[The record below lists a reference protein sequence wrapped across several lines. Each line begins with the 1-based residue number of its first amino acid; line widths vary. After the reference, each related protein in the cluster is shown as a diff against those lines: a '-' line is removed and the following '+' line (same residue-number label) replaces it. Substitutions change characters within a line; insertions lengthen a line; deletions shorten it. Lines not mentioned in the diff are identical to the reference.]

1 MKKHIINVLII
12 LCVITCL
19 TSCSYTTYEN
29 VTFDERNGEQY
40 VLYQGKEY
48 YTTSLFTATEAY
60 RQVNEND
67 VELGYYY
74 SFPFSTKFYS
84 DSSENPVFIYSIGGD
99 TDLYL
104 RQDYDYKSDTYVVG
118 DTSKTVVFAEAL
130 TKSDCSY
137 DDLQNLGEPIELV
150 MSLKNHPNMKLSL
163 QLVEKNNIWYAI
175 DANKESY
182 VVSRAFL
189 DLLYEIDIISSLN

>member
-1 MKKHIINVLII
+1 MKKHIISVLII
-12 LCVITCL
+12 LCAITCL
-19 TSCSYTTYEN
+19 TGCAYTTYEN

-48 YTTSLFTATEAY
+48 YSTSLFKTY
-60 RQVNEND
+60 RKANEND

-74 SFPFSTKFYS
+74 SFPFTTKFYS
-84 DSSENPVFIYSIGGD
+84 DSSENPVFIYSNGGE
-99 TDLYL
+99 TNFYL

-118 DTSKTVVFAEAL
+118 DTSKTVVFEEVL
-130 TKSDCSY
+130 TKSDYSY
-137 DDLQNLGEPIELV
+137 DDLQNHGEPIKLV
-150 MSLKNHPNMKLSL
+150 ISLKNHPNMKLSL

-189 DLLYEIDIISSLN
+189 DLLYEIDVISSLN

>member
-1 MKKHIINVLII
+1 MRKHITSIFI
-12 LCVITCL
+12 LLCFITCFAG
-19 TSCSYTTYEN
+19 CAYTTYEN
-29 VTFDERNGEQY
+29 VTFDKRNDEQY
-40 VLYQGKEY
+40 VLYQGNEY
-48 YTTSLFTATEAY
+48 YKTSLFTATASY
-60 RQVNEND
+60 GQVNEND

-84 DSSENPVFIYSIGGD
+84 DTSKNPIFIYSIGGD
-99 TDLYL
+99 TNLYL

-118 DTSKTVVFAEAL
+118 DTSKTVVFAEVL

-137 DDLQNLGEPIELV
+137 DDLQNHGESIKLV
-150 MSLKNHPNMKLSL
+150 ISLKNHPNMKLSL

-182 VVSRAFL
+182 VVSQSFL
-189 DLLYEIDIISSLN
+189 DFLYEIDVISSLN

>member
-1 MKKHIINVLII
+1 MKKHIISILII

-19 TSCSYTTYEN
+19 TGCAYTTYEN

-60 RQVNEND
+60 GQVNEND

-99 TDLYL
+99 TNLYL

-118 DTSKTVVFAEAL
+118 DTSKTVVFAEVL

-137 DDLQNLGEPIELV
+137 DDLQNHGEPIKLV
-150 MSLKNHPNMKLSL
+150 ISLKNHSNMKLSL
-163 QLVEKNNIWYAI
+163 QLVRKNNIWYVI

-182 VVSRAFL
+182 VVSQSFL
-189 DLLYEIDIISSLN
+189 DFLYEIDIIPSTN

>member
-1 MKKHIINVLII
+1 MKKHIISVLII
-12 LCVITCL
+12 LYVITCL
-19 TSCSYTTYEN
+19 TGCAYTTYEN

-48 YTTSLFTATEAY
+48 YSTSLFKTY
-60 RQVNEND
+60 RKANEND

-74 SFPFSTKFYS
+74 SFPFTTKFYS
-84 DSSENPVFIYSIGGD
+84 DSSGNPVFIYSNGGE
-99 TDLYL
+99 TNFYL

-118 DTSKTVVFAEAL
+118 DTSKTVIFAEVL

-137 DDLQNLGEPIELV
+137 DDLQNYGEPIKLV
-150 MSLKNHPNMKLSL
+150 ISLKNHPNMKLSL

-182 VVSRAFL
+182 VVSQAFL
-189 DLLYEIDIISSLN
+189 DLLYEIDVISSLN

>member
-1 MKKHIINVLII
+1 MKKHIISVLII
-12 LCVITCL
+12 LCAITCL
-19 TSCSYTTYEN
+19 TGCAYTTYEN

-48 YTTSLFTATEAY
+48 YSTSLFKTY
-60 RQVNEND
+60 RKANEND

-74 SFPFSTKFYS
+74 SFPFTTKFYS
-84 DSSENPVFIYSIGGD
+84 DSSENPVFIYSNGGK
-99 TDLYL
+99 TNFYL

-118 DTSKTVVFAEAL
+118 DTSKTVVFEEVL
-130 TKSDCSY
+130 TKSDYSY
-137 DDLQNLGEPIELV
+137 DDLQNHGEPIKLV
-150 MSLKNHPNMKLSL
+150 ISLKNHPNMKLSL

-182 VVSRAFL
+182 VLSRAFL

>member
-1 MKKHIINVLII
+1 MKKHIISVLII
-12 LCVITCL
+12 LCAITCL
-19 TSCSYTTYEN
+19 TGCAYTTYEN

-48 YTTSLFTATEAY
+48 YTTSLFKATEAY
-60 RQVNEND
+60 GQANEND

-84 DSSENPVFIYSIGGD
+84 DSSENPVFIYSNGGE
-99 TDLYL
+99 TNFYL

-118 DTSKTVVFAEAL
+118 DTSKTVVFAEVL

-137 DDLQNLGEPIELV
+137 DDFL
-150 MSLKNHPNMKLSL
+150 HPFFY
-163 QLVEKNNIWYAI
+163 I
-175 DANKESY
+175 
-182 VVSRAFL
+182 R
-189 DLLYEIDIISSLN
+189 